1 MSIGGN
7 KIQGGCPIEDSLFTK
22 ILPDFRPIFCPIMA
36 DFCKFFQRWEGCSP
50 PQPPV
55 SYAYGGIF
63 RETKTGEM
71 GFRSFVSYLKL
82 FSVRPSKVTNFSKVQ
97 SVR

>member
-50 PQPPV
+50 PSPLSPTPME
-55 SYAYGGIF
+55 A
-63 RETKTGEM
+63 
-71 GFRSFVSYLKL
+71 SFVKRKQEKWAFGHS
-82 FSVRPSKVTNFSKVQ
+82 
-97 SVR
+97 